1 MTNQPKSNI
10 DKNDRS
16 KRLCVRVSQEAA
28 DILSQQAEKEQITK
42 EDLIDRMI
50 KLGLRN
56 KDGAGVCRDLN
67 AHHLNTPATKDQKV
81 RYKGETGKVQLN
93 YRISATAFEKLE
105 RHCAHELKCSK
116 AKGVQDLILNYKFIT
131 EEQQERNRKA
141 WEADVKLK
149 EYYGHR

>member
-28 DILSQQAEKEQITK
+28 DILSRQAEKEQITK

-50 KLGLRN
+50 KLGLR
-56 KDGAGVCRDLN
+56 KRDGYSVSRYGD
-67 AHHLNTPATKDQKV
+67 HYLNTPVTEDQKV

-149 EYYGHR
+149 EFYGRR

>member
-1 MTNQPKSNI
+1 MTNQPKSNK

-50 KLGLRN
+50 KLGLR
-56 KDGAGVCRDLN
+56 KRDGYSVSRYGD
-67 AHHLNTPATKDQKV
+67 HYLNTPVTKDQQV
-81 RYKGETGKVQLN
+81 RYKGATGTVQLN

-116 AKGVQDLILNYKFIT
+116 AKGVQDLILNYNFIT
-131 EEQQERNRKA
+131 PEQQERNRKA
-141 WEADVKLK
+141 WERDGEIKRF
-149 EYYGHR
+149 YGRG

>member
-10 DKNDRS
+10 EKNDRS
-16 KRLCVRVSQEAA
+16 KRLCVRVCQEAA
-28 DILSQQAEKEQITK
+28 DILNAQAEKEQITK

-56 KDGAGVCRDLN
+56 KDGAGVWRSFN
-67 AHHLNTPATKDQKV
+67 AHHLNTPVTKDQQV
-81 RYKGETGKVQLN
+81 RYKGATGTVQLN

-116 AKGVQDLILNYKFIT
+116 AKGVQDLILNYNFIT
-131 EEQQERNRKA
+131 PEQQERNRKA
-141 WEADVKLK
+141 WERDGEIKRF
-149 EYYGHR
+149 YGRG